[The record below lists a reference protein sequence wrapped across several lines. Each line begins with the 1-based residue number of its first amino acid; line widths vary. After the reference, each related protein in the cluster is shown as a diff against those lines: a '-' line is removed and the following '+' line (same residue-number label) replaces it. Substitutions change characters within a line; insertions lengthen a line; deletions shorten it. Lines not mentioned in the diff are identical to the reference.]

1 MTYYRTIVRNR
12 SVNVRINHH
21 GEFTAV
27 WHDGLGKVHS
37 TDSTDA
43 NNTLFNGVRE
53 LGYMLEKAADRHEH
67 IIDRLQTRGNN
78 DQAIVEQYVVNDL
91 LDAALELYRTATRAI
106 DQQYHTH
113 AYEMMHQCA
122 AYRTVPAFL

>member
-1 MTYYRTIVRNR
+1 MSYYRTIVRNR
-12 SVNVRINHH
+12 SVDVRINHH
-21 GEFTAV
+21 GELTAI

-43 NNTLFNGVRE
+43 NKTLFDGVRE
-53 LGYMLEKAADRHEH
+53 LSYMLDKAADRHER
-67 IIDRLQTRGNN
+67 IIDRLQTREDNN
-78 DQAIVEQYVVNDL
+78 QAIVERYVVNDL
-91 LDAALELYRTATRAI
+91 LDAALEVYQTVTRAI
-106 DQQYHTH
+106 DQQYYDH